1 MSIFYDAQ
9 RKIDFRLIFKS
20 LEQKFEHLELRFDE
34 VNKRVDIV
42 ESSSQK

>member
-1 MSIFYDAQ
+1 M
-9 RKIDFRLIFKS
+9 S

-42 ESSSQK
+42 ESSSQKWQPPKAPNMQ